1 MPVFNLFDL
10 TCMSVLINIIPYLY
24 LHYANRSIKGKEVTY
39 KTIQHVMSLLCQY
52 VYTLWVKELAL
63 NMLRNIFQV
72 FLGDHTLRHMPLIN
86 KSKQRTLLEQAD
98 MAHWILPIIDI
109 DKEQL
114 NCYAMLGLYVE

>member
-1 MPVFNLFDL
+1 
-10 TCMSVLINIIPYLY
+10 MSVLINIIPYLY

-72 FLGDHTLRHMPLIN
+72 FLGDHTPRHMPLRN

>member
-1 MPVFNLFDL
+1 
-10 TCMSVLINIIPYLY
+10 MSVLINIIPYLY

-39 KTIQHVMSLLCQY
+39 KTIQHV
-52 VYTLWVKELAL
+52 YTLWVKELAL

-72 FLGDHTLRHMPLIN
+72 FLGDHTPRHMPLIN